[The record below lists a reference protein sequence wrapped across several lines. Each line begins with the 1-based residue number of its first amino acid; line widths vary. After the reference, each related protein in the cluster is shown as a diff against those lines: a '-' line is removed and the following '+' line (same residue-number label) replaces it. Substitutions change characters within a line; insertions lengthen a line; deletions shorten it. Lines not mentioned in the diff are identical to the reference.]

1 MIQTII
7 IGFLLAWFF
16 TEFPLITSLVE
27 KIPTNKFSCKKNQVI
42 SKIKSALMC
51 HKCMSLYITL
61 IYGLVF
67 LGQFCFIEAIA
78 ASFLAAV
85 SFRIMSALPI
95 NIY

>member
-7 IGFLLAWFF
+7 TGFLLAWFF
-16 TEFPLITSLVE
+16 TEFPLFTLLVG
-27 KIPTNKFSCKKNQVI
+27 KISSNKFSHKKNYFI

-61 IYGLVF
+61 IYGLIF
-67 LGQFCFIEAIA
+67 FGQFCFIEAIA

-85 SFRIMSALPI
+85 SFRIMSALPF
-95 NIY
+95 NL

>member
-16 TEFPLITSLVE
+16 TEFPLTTLLVG
-27 KIPTNKFSCKKNQVI
+27 KIPSNKFSHKTNYFI
-42 SKIKSALMC
+42 SKIKSALVC
-51 HKCMSLYITL
+51 HKCMSLYITMV
-61 IYGLVF
+61 YGLIF
-67 LGQFCFIEAIA
+67 LNQFCFIEAIA

-95 NIY
+95 NIH